1 MGKQFSLKIKKL
13 ITNQIKSFVMIKQR
27 RYKVLIP
34 YQNVEGNYEFGN
46 LLLLKHLP
54 TARKIG
60 SRTHAYMKE
69 AMVRHSFVVYFP
81 SSTIGP
87 LPQREKKKIR
97 TRAMLKN
104 KNHYL
109 AMPYGLKLFPSV
121 LLPPSF
127 RLELGFLCASNFD
140 DDDDQLLSNYVK
152 YFCEGWG
159 DIYIYIYY
167 D

>member
-69 AMVRHSFVVYFP
+69 AMVRHSLVVYFP

-87 LPQREKKKIR
+87 LPQREKE
-97 TRAMLKN
+97 KN
-104 KNHYL
+104 TNKSN
-109 AMPYGLKLFPSV
+109 AEKQKP
-121 LLPPSF
+121 LPCYALWIEALP
-127 RLELGFLCASNFD
+127 
-140 DDDDQLLSNYVK
+140 
-152 YFCEGWG
+152 FCSSAA
-159 DIYIYIYY
+159 
-167 D
+167 